1 MFFIINCTSS
11 FWGFNSW
18 LYMML
23 VCFFVL
29 YMHFKV
35 CSKCTVCYKCTSIL
49 LVHIFI
55 AINQSVKI
63 MSQILCKCHCR
74 YVLKFV
80 YVTIIKCNIVVS
92 ILTLLQNFEF
102 QFCYS
107 MFISFEFIFIYLFG
121 EKGVGREFIST
132 CIRYNLRL
140 MRYIDIVAKHW
151 IPVLFCY
158 SKSVSLY
165 FFDFLF
171 SCFILNMG

>member
-1 MFFIINCTSS
+1 MYQYITCTYIYSNKS
-11 FWGFNSW
+11 
-18 LYMML
+18 
-23 VCFFVL
+23 VCE
-29 YMHFKV
+29 
-35 CSKCTVCYKCTSIL
+35 S
-49 LVHIFI
+49 
-55 AINQSVKI
+55 N

-92 ILTLLQNFEF
+92 MLTLLQNFEF
-102 QFCYS
+102 QLCYS

-158 SKSVSLY
+158 SKSASLY

>member
-1 MFFIINCTSS
+1 MYKYITCTYIYSNKS
-11 FWGFNSW
+11 
-18 LYMML
+18 
-23 VCFFVL
+23 VCE
-29 YMHFKV
+29 
-35 CSKCTVCYKCTSIL
+35 S
-49 LVHIFI
+49 
-55 AINQSVKI
+55 N

-74 YVLKFV
+74 YVLEFV
-80 YVTIIKCNIVVS
+80 YVTIIKCNIVVHVD
-92 ILTLLQNFEF
+92 IFAKLWIPVLLFHVYF
-102 QFCYS
+102 FWV
-107 MFISFEFIFIYLFG
+107 FIYLFVWQ
-121 EKGVGREFIST
+121 KGVGREFIST